1 MATRGEVKVGLCKK
15 KNFFAASPAETKPQ
29 NLSSRSKRRQISHS
43 VLFVQVVDA
52 GARELGQGHRVV
64 HVQDDRMKFLE
75 V

>member
-1 MATRGEVKVGLCKK
+1 MANV
-15 KNFFAASPAETKPQ
+15 
-29 NLSSRSKRRQISHS
+29 LSVLR
-43 VLFVQVVDA
+43 LFVQVVDA